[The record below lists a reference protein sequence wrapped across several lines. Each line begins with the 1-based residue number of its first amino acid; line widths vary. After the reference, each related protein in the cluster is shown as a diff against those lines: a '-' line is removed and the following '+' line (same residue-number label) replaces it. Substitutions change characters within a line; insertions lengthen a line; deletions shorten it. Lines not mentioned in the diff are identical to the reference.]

1 MKAAVTTTQ
10 PAVDDKRLM
19 QVCETV
25 EAGCASEMG
34 DAEGGKSKLNHM
46 GRHCP
51 VPCSHPPIR
60 RATRAPACRI
70 RTRMSGAV
78 LLVQDRFSTATH
90 AEPPC
95 ALKPSLDASVGSSSS
110 SCSSRGSPQRANS
123 RRCVESAC
131 RDCASGLGSDD
142 SHSRLDST
150 RSGKATQSMP
160 CMCLASIAIQLWTFA
175 GRAKCGVSSRRRLRP
190 SSHDMKHFRLLL
202 RFLLLL
208 LLVPL
213 CQGASCFKSSGDV
226 WISASSLCQPAQR
239 LRCTVCVAKLSIAY
253 HYL

>member
-25 EAGCASEMG
+25 EAGGASEMS

-70 RTRMSGAV
+70 RTRMSGPV
-78 LLVQDRFSTATH
+78 LLVHDRLSTATH
-90 AEPPC
+90 AEAPC
-95 ALKPSLDASVGSSSS
+95 ALSLDASSSGCS
-110 SCSSRGSPQRANS
+110 SCRSSSRGSPQRANS

-175 GRAKCGVSSRRRLRP
+175 GRAKRGVSSRRRLRP